1 MGFLDKMKDVAK
13 ASAAQSNASGIIIG
27 GTNKGC
33 IVTGVVSEGLND
45 KKKIGLAEYF
55 DSPDTLKVTT
65 AKGDDVASFTSAD
78 VKSYKIIA
86 STHTTM
92 FIKITFA
99 NGEVSTIKVATMK
112 ITNNNGQTVTTYT
125 HDADDIISVLAV
137 CDVE

>member
-1 MGFLDKMKDVAK
+1 MGFLDGMKSMAK

-27 GTNKGC
+27 GANKGC
-33 IVTGVVSEGLND
+33 LVAGVISEGLND
-45 KKKIGLAEYF
+45 KKKIGLAEF
-55 DSPDTLKVTT
+55 IDSPDTLKITT
-65 AKGDDVASFTSAD
+65 AKGDEVKSFTSAD

-92 FIKITFA
+92 FIKINFT
-99 NGEVSTIKVATMK
+99 NGEVSTVKVATMK
-112 ITNNNGQTVTTYT
+112 ITNSNGQTVTTYT